1 MKRGFFAFSSRYQ
14 TYWLNCRMNWR
25 NLRQLR
31 EAVMNFY
38 IKSIL
43 SAVCIATST
52 VVLAQIPDTQYSQG
66 ISYISGGVGE
76 EESQAILAEAKQWP
90 LLLELS
96 QLENGRG
103 VWIFG
108 AKIKILNSQNQ
119 AIFDAQADGPY
130 ILINL
135 TAGQYQIEASY
146 QGVSQ
151 KKSVNIQASA
161 PQKLAIFWK

>member
-1 MKRGFFAFSSRYQ
+1 MKSLVKFFLLAAGAVIFS
-14 TYWLNCRMNWR
+14 
-25 NLRQLR
+25 
-31 EAVMNFY
+31 VGH
-38 IKSIL
+38 
-43 SAVCIATST
+43 
-52 VVLAQIPDTQYSQG
+52 AQIPDTQYSQG

-76 EESQAILAEAKQWP
+76 EESQAILSEAKQWP

-108 AKIKILNSQNQ
+108 AKIKIVNTQNQ
-119 AIFDAQADGPY
+119 VIFDAQADGPY

-135 TAGQYQIEASY
+135 NAGQYQIEASY
-146 QGVSQ
+146 QGLTQ
-151 KKSVNIQASA
+151 KRSVRIQAFA

>member
-1 MKRGFFAFSSRYQ
+1 
-14 TYWLNCRMNWR
+14 
-25 NLRQLR
+25 
-31 EAVMNFY
+31 MNFY
-38 IKSIL
+38 IQLIL
-43 SAVCIATST
+43 SAACLTFSSMVF
-52 VVLAQIPDTQYSQG
+52 AQIPDTQYSQG

-76 EESQAILAEAKQWP
+76 EESQAILTESKQWP

-108 AKIKILNSQNQ
+108 AKIKILNTMNQ
-119 AIFDAQADGPY
+119 VIFDAQADGPY

-146 QGVSQ
+146 QGSIQ
-151 KKSVNIQASA
+151 KKSVLIQGSGL
-161 PQKLAIFWK
+161 QKLAIFWK

>member
-1 MKRGFFAFSSRYQ
+1 MKSLVKYFFA
-14 TYWLNCRMNWR
+14 
-25 NLRQLR
+25 
-31 EAVMNFY
+31 
-38 IKSIL
+38 
-43 SAVCIATST
+43 AVCAMFFST
-52 VVLAQIPDTQYSQG
+52 GFAQIPDTQYSQG

-119 AIFDAQADGPY
+119 VIFDAQADGPY

-135 TAGQYQIEASY
+135 KAGQYQIEASY
-146 QGVSQ
+146 QGIVQKRSVS
-151 KKSVNIQASA
+151 IQPAA

>member
-1 MKRGFFAFSSRYQ
+1 MKFNAR
-14 TYWLNCRMNWR
+14 L
-25 NLRQLR
+25 
-31 EAVMNFY
+31 
-38 IKSIL
+38 IL
-43 SAVCIATST
+43 SAACLTFSSMVF
-52 VVLAQIPDTQYSQG
+52 AQIPDTQYSQG

-76 EESQAILAEAKQWP
+76 GEAEAILIESKQWP

-108 AKIKILNSQNQ
+108 AKIKVLNTKNQ
-119 AIFDAQADGPY
+119 VIFDAQADGPY
-130 ILINL
+130 MLINL

-146 QGVSQ
+146 QGSIQ
-151 KKSVNIQASA
+151 KKSVLIQGSG

>member
-1 MKRGFFAFSSRYQ
+1 MKFNAR
-14 TYWLNCRMNWR
+14 L
-25 NLRQLR
+25 
-31 EAVMNFY
+31 
-38 IKSIL
+38 IL
-43 SAVCIATST
+43 SAACLTFSSMVF
-52 VVLAQIPDTQYSQG
+52 AQIPDTQYSQG

-76 EESQAILAEAKQWP
+76 EESQAILTESKQWP

-108 AKIKILNSQNQ
+108 AKIKILNTMNQ
-119 AIFDAQADGPY
+119 VIFDAQADGPY

-146 QGVSQ
+146 QGSIQ
-151 KKSVNIQASA
+151 KKSMLIQGSGL
-161 PQKLAIFWK
+161 QKLAIFWK